1 MLKLVNIKKE
11 YVMSSETVHAL
22 KGINLTFRAHE
33 FVSILGPSGC
43 GKTTLLNI
51 IGGLDRYTS
60 GDLIINGVSTKK
72 YKDKD
77 FDTYRNHKIG
87 FVFQNYN
94 LISHLNVLSNV
105 ELSLT
110 LAGAKKSE
118 RRKKALE
125 VLEKVGLKDQIYKK
139 PNQMSGGQMQ
149 RVAIARALIN
159 DPEIILLDEPTGA
172 LDSKTSVEIMELL
185 KEIASDKLIIMVTHN
200 PELAEKYSTRIVNL
214 LDGKVT
220 HDSNPYKKEEKKVS
234 QKPNNKTSMSFLTA
248 LKLSLN
254 NLLTKKG
261 RTFLTAFAGSIGI
274 IGIALILSLSN
285 GVQNYINKIEED
297 TLSSYP
303 ITIERDSV
311 DFASLLEEI
320 MKMTQDNDEGEAGKI
335 TSQNIMNDML
345 ETMTSDKTSN
355 NLEEFKKYLEED
367 TGIKNLAS
375 NIQYSYPLT
384 INVYNED
391 INDEIIRVNPN
402 EIVSKMG
409 LSEAYEMSS
418 NFMSSSYMSSNDVWQ
433 ELYDNKDLLNTQFE
447 VVEGKLPTKYNEVVL
462 VVDENEKIS
471 DYALYTLG
479 YLEQDELID
488 NMNKMLKG
496 EKVSASKEQTYD
508 YEDFIGDTFKL
519 VLNTDY
525 YEKENGIWIDKSDD
539 EAYLKD
545 MLEKKE
551 DLTIVGIIKPTSST
565 NTVLPYGG
573 IGYTV
578 DLTKHVVEEI
588 QNEEIIKDQLENK
601 ETNIFTGTEFG
612 ENQEF
617 SLDSLS
623 TEARE
628 YLMNLTEE
636 ERLEYYEKYQ
646 NYNEATYETNLETLG
661 YVDLD
666 NPSMISIYAEDFDS
680 KEQISDLIN
689 DYNNEQQNNNNE
701 ENIINY
707 TDLVGLMMSSVKR
720 IINMISY
727 VLIAF
732 VAVSLIV
739 SSIMIGIIT
748 YISVLERTKEI
759 GILRSL
765 GASKKDISRVF
776 NAETFII
783 GLTSGLIG
791 IIITILIT
799 IPANII
805 VENVANIENI
815 ASLPALGAI
824 ILIAISMILTIIA
837 GLIPSRIASKKDPVE
852 ALRTE

>member
-1 MLKLVNIKKE
+1 MLKLIDITKE
-11 YVMSSETVHAL
+11 YQTSSEKVHAL
-22 KGINLTFRAHE
+22 KGINLTFRDSE

-60 GDLIINGVSTKK
+60 GDLIINGTSTKK

-87 FVFQNYN
+87 FVFQSYN

-110 LAGAKKSE
+110 LAGSKKKE
-118 RRKKALE
+118 RREKALE

-214 LDGKVT
+214 LDGQVT
-220 HDSNPYKKEEKKVS
+220 HDSNPYEKQE
-234 QKPNNKTSMSFLTA
+234 QKNEKNSATKTSMSFFTA

-285 GVQNYINKIEED
+285 GVQNYINKVEED

-367 TGIKNLAS
+367 TEIKNLAS

-479 YLEQDELID
+479 YLDQDELID

-565 NTVLPYGG
+565 NNVLPYGG

-612 ENQEF
+612 ETQEF